1 MSEYIITDKQLKTA
15 TEAYLGHEL
24 SRPITEVFISGD
36 KLPRIVRCRDCK
48 YHEPMVVSYL
58 DKPLSVCISEQWIG
72 AEGDNP
78 LVKPDG
84 FCAWGEKASNF
95 TTFKCGEDVETNG
108 RESVTCPSC
117 GRVVTE

>member
-1 MSEYIITDKQLKTA
+1 MSEYVYATDEHK
-15 TEAYLGHEL
+15 GHWLTGE
-24 SRPITEVFISGD
+24 E
-36 KLPRIVRCRDCK
+36 IVRCRDCK

-84 FCAWGEKASNF
+84 FCAWGERK
-95 TTFKCGEDVETNG
+95 ERIEQ
-108 RESVTCPSC
+108 
-117 GRVVTE
+117 